1 MWCDKF
7 YPQDFS
13 YIYMI
18 DYDEILDYISQI
30 IQRN

>member
-1 MWCDKF
+1 
-7 YPQDFS
+7 
-13 YIYMI
+13 MI